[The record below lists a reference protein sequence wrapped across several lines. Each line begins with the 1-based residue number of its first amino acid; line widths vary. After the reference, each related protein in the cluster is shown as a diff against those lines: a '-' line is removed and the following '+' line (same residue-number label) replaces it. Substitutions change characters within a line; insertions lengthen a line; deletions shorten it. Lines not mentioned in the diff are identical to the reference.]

1 MFVTNS
7 SQHLQNIGTDL
18 VPGDYRLTEGVSRTK
33 VLNISVVRALTLN
46 SDLTYLTKVAGE
58 ITAVSHQR

>member
-1 MFVTNS
+1 MLVTNS

-33 VLNISVVRALTLN
+33 VLNISVVRALN
-46 SDLTYLTKVAGE
+46 SDRAYLTKVAE
-58 ITAVSHQR
+58 DITAVSHQR